1 MNYYEVLNVS
11 PDASSKEI
19 EKNYYN
25 LRNALGKTGRNTSM
39 RSGMRSGR
47 NGLYHLA
54 DAVENAYK
62 TLSDRRKRKEY
73 DSNVRSLKSH
83 NYEQHNSQSLIPH
96 SELHSQNSV
105 WDSLWNSSLS
115 PSWKFP
121 WQKLVQQDAFS
132 VLGNV
137 SNEELKKKSKD
148 AIIEIQE
155 MHNIDGKRS
164 YRRQRWEN
172 GQQVI

>member
-25 LRNALGKTGRNTSM
+25 LRNAFGKTGRNTSM

-54 DAVENAYK
+54 DAVENAY
-62 TLSDRRKRKEY
+62 
-73 DSNVRSLKSH
+73 
-83 NYEQHNSQSLIPH
+83 NSQSLIPH

-155 MHNIDGKRS
+155 MHNIDGKQS